1 MLLDWSVCFFNCGED
16 FVVYNANVANKV
28 IATCKEALQSDN
40 VINELA
46 KNHWYQFYS
55 EAFNQLVATHA
66 ALFGGLI
73 AVACA
78 VFALKYWHDNKGY
91 EKELEKKTA
100 KIKEDFDDLETKMR
114 NVILQEN
121 FRIRVSICRNFADMG
136 IKNEKFLIPILS
148 ELISEASRENLKEIL
163 LMELSGQ
170 WNDLLDRLIKCKG
183 LKDYEDYCLLLIELL
198 QPVLYEDIIVH
209 LNLDKD
215 KLDEL
220 EKRFHDN
227 NKSEV

>member
-1 MLLDWSVCFFNCGED
+1 MLLDWSVCFFNCGEA

-100 KIKEDFDDLETKMR
+100 KIKEDFDDL
-114 NVILQEN
+114 
-121 FRIRVSICRNFADMG
+121 
-136 IKNEKFLIPILS
+136 
-148 ELISEASRENLKEIL
+148 
-163 LMELSGQ
+163 
-170 WNDLLDRLIKCKG
+170 
-183 LKDYEDYCLLLIELL
+183 
-198 QPVLYEDIIVH
+198 
-209 LNLDKD
+209 
-215 KLDEL
+215 
-220 EKRFHDN
+220 
-227 NKSEV
+227 